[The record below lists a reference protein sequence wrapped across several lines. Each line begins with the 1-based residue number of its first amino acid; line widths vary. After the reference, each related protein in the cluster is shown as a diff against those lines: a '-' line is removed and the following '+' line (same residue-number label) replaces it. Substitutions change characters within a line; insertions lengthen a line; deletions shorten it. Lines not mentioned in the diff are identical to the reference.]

1 VAWPALALAVFLG
14 SYPEGAK
21 VFGQTPAGW
30 YRALPY
36 LELGKDGWLFAGAVL
51 LIATCV
57 GSPAVLRALDSRP
70 GRLLGRI
77 SFALY
82 ATHIPVLCSLG
93 AWVLLRLNREG
104 MSYAVAAGSAAAV
117 SVVASVLLALVV
129 TRWVDL
135 PSVQF
140 AGWVGRKF
148 KASLRSPAES
158 GPRPP
163 IVS

>member
-1 VAWPALALAVFLG
+1 LD
-14 SYPEGAK
+14 
-21 VFGQTPAGW
+21 
-30 YRALPY
+30 
-36 LELGKDGWLFAGAVL
+36 LGKDGWLFLGAGL

-57 GSPAVLRALDSRP
+57 GNPAALGALD
-70 GRLLGRI
+70 GRAGRFLGRI

-104 MSYAVAAGSAAAV
+104 MSYAVAAGSAAMV
-117 SVVASVLLALVV
+117 SMVASVLLALVV

-135 PSVQF
+135 PSVRF
-140 AGWVGRKF
+140 AGRVGRKF
-148 KASLRSPAES
+148 KASLKPPAEP